1 MAKLNKIKLYDYET
15 INQLASQE
23 KKYVESF
30 YLEAEILRM
39 MDHIIGAVYFLNH
52 FESDHMAVR
61 PDNILIDSEG
71 KYILIDRKVMLTKTN
86 YEVALHQRPGTA
98 ACCYLSPQ

>member
-1 MAKLNKIKLYDYET
+1 MPKLNKIKLYDYES
-15 INQLASQE
+15 INQLVSQE
-23 KKYVESF
+23 RKYLESF

-61 PDNILIDSEG
+61 PDNILID
-71 KYILIDRKVMLTKTN
+71 N
-86 YEVALHQRPGTA
+86 
-98 ACCYLSPQ
+98 